1 MTSFLIIPLKPPGVL
16 AALFILIAPVDTSA
30 QGSLQR
36 FPSPR
41 RYQHEVLST
50 DARVAD
56 GYYRLG
62 VENLRDPSNSDRAVE
77 LLERAVEL
85 DETNAEYH
93 YMLAEAYLA
102 NYQFAGIV
110 RMPFIAL
117 KVKNHLELAVKHSP
131 RTVEYRE
138 ALVQYHA
145 MAPAILGGS
154 YPNAYEQANG
164 IAKLDPY
171 LGLLAQAG
179 VYAEEGEGEKAV
191 VAYREAIRMRP
202 QGWQAYQRFGTHHLS
217 LQEIDQAIEMFKRY
231 IDVAPGQA
239 ESYHCLGRAYQQK
252 RMYNEAIAAF
262 QKALDKDPSITPLV
276 FRIAQL
282 SEFQG
287 NTRQAREYYQQY
299 LSMVPSGRAADDAR
313 VKVKELTR

>member
-1 MTSFLIIPLKPPGVL
+1 MSFSSTTLKRILFP
-16 AALFILIAPVDTSA
+16 AAFLVFISPADAFS
-30 QGSLQR
+30 QGPFQR

-41 RYQHEVLST
+41 RYKHEVLST

-62 VENLRDPSNSDRAVE
+62 VENLRDPSNSDRAINH
-77 LLERAVEL
+77 LERAVEL

-93 YMLAEAYLA
+93 YMLAEAYMA

-110 RMPFIAL
+110 RMPFIAPN
-117 KVKNHLELAVKHSP
+117 VKNHLELAVKYSP
-131 RTVEYRE
+131 RTIEYRE
-138 ALVQYHA
+138 ALAQYYA

-154 YPNAYEQANG
+154 YQRAYEQANE

-171 LGLLAQAG
+171 LGLLARAG
-179 VYAEEGEGEKAV
+179 IYAEEGEGEKALT
-191 VAYREAIRMRP
+191 AYRKAMRMRP
-202 QGWQAYQRFGTHHLS
+202 QAWQAYQRLGNHYLT
-217 LQEIDQAIEMFKRY
+217 LQEIDQAIEMFKQY
-231 IDVAPGQA
+231 VGVAPEHA
-239 ESYHCLGRAYQQK
+239 ESYHLLGRAYQQK
-252 RMYNEAIAAF
+252 RRYGEAIASF

-282 SEFQG
+282 YEFQS
-287 NTRQAREYYQQY
+287 NTRQAREYYQRY

-313 VKVKELTR
+313 VKVKELTQ

>member
-1 MTSFLIIPLKPPGVL
+1 MILKRILFP
-16 AALFILIAPVDTSA
+16 AALLILIPQANASA
-30 QGSLQR
+30 QGLFQR
-36 FPSPR
+36 TPSPR

-77 LLERAVEL
+77 HLERAVEL

-93 YMLAEAYLA
+93 YMLAEAYMS
-102 NYQFAGIV
+102 NYQLAGIV
-110 RMPFIAL
+110 RMPFIAP
-117 KVKNHLELAVKHSP
+117 KVKSHLELAVKYSP
-131 RTVEYRE
+131 RTIEYRE
-138 ALVQYHA
+138 ALAQYYA
-145 MAPAILGGS
+145 MAPAILGGN
-154 YPNAYEQANG
+154 YQRAYEQANE
-164 IAKLDPY
+164 ITKLDPY

-179 VYAEEGEGEKAV
+179 IYAEEGEGEKALT
-191 VAYREAIRMRP
+191 AYKKAMRMRP
-202 QGWQAYQRFGTHHLS
+202 EAWQAYQQLGTHYLS

-231 IDVAPGQA
+231 VEVAPSHA
-239 ESYHCLGRAYQQK
+239 ESYHHLGRAYQQK
-252 RMYNEAIAAF
+252 RMYSDAIISF
-262 QKALDKDPSITPLV
+262 QRALDKDPSITPLV

-282 SEFQG
+282 YEFQG
-287 NTRQAREYYQQY
+287 NVHQARDYYQRY